1 MIFLDFDGVLFNTV
15 KEAYVISMI
24 AKRKSKTIEDIKFI
38 STHYELFLKY
48 RYLVGP
54 AWNYKYLLELLDTQT
69 IDFEKK
75 YKDIIGNAVQKDY
88 EGFEKLFFNIRE
100 ELQTNDLQKW
110 LKLNEPYVFLDM
122 IKSLLI
128 NKQDEFLIITT
139 KDKAT
144 VKKLLEFEGIY
155 LSEKSIYDKE
165 DFARYKSK
173 ANIIQEIMIN
183 KKILHAIFLD
193 DNSAHLSECRNIL
206 NLQLLQANWGY
217 ISPLDTNVLSEE
229 QVFDQ
234 IIKAVR

>member
-24 AKRKSKTIEDIKFI
+24 AKHKYKTIEDIKFT
-38 STHYELFLKY
+38 SKHYELFLKY

-54 AWNYKYLLELLDTQT
+54 AWNYKYLLELLDTQA
-69 IDFEKK
+69 INFEKK
-75 YKDIIGNAVQKDY
+75 YKEIIDNALQKDY
-88 EGFEKLFFNIRE
+88 KVFEKLFFDTRE

-110 LKLNEPYVFLDM
+110 LKLNESYSFLDM

-165 DFARYKSK
+165 DFAKYKSK
-173 ANIIQEIMIN
+173 ATIIQEIMIN
-183 KKILHAIFLD
+183 KKIPYALFLD
-193 DNSAHLSECRNIL
+193 DNSEHLNECRNIL

-217 ISPLDTNVLSEE
+217 ISPLDTNALSQK
-229 QVFDQ
+229 QVFNQ
-234 IIKAVR
+234 IMKVVR